1 MSTPEYIRIE
11 AKRFVAM
18 LRTYAHYKRY
28 KAGWVVKVY
37 EARYPTKPLSQED
50 FENSGTAKP
59 TEEFKAWLRAYHAR
73 GYQSKEYS
81 PSSRFKAN
89 RPD

>member
-37 EARYPTKPLSQED
+37 ETRYPTRPLSQEEFD
-50 FENSGTAKP
+50 NSGTARP
-59 TEEFKAWLRAYHAR
+59 TGEFKTWVRAYHAQ
-73 GYQSKEYS
+73 GYKSRAFS
-81 PSSRFKAN
+81 PSPRFMAN
-89 RPD
+89 RLD